1 MKDKLFFSPLVTL
14 VCVLTRLISSSA
26 AFVVPS
32 PLFLRSFHHRR
43 QPQASE
49 SSHPRPTSWLQ
60 PSIDTRC
67 NHKNHYCSNGRVVRL
82 GQTDSSSQ
90 QEEKSASAVVEHK
103 KLELLH
109 KIAELKQLQQQDGDI
124 AIDFGVKGGELN
136 QTTRAPSTLDYYSI
150 SNDVGTKAD
159 EILTVC
165 DTLSTMSPT
174 THPTQYLGDKTN
186 GQLAPLNGAWKLLFT
201 NAADASFSK
210 NSTRGDAKASN
221 IVDAAKGTITNVIDF
236 LPKLLDKDNN
246 NTSTTKEEEEPVL
259 KQLNVVIQAIPVS
272 PQRVEL
278 QFKYVRAVLTKFLWF
293 KLRWSLYIPVP
304 GPFVTRL
311 IVTLSRV
318 TSFFRRSQSP
328 TKSIPKA
335 YFDILYLDKTLRIH
349 KTGQGNLFVQAR
361 GDWEAAQSL
370 LL

>member
-1 MKDKLFFSPLVTL
+1 L
-14 VCVLTRLISSSA
+14 
-26 AFVVPS
+26 
-32 PLFLRSFHHRR
+32 
-43 QPQASE
+43 E
-49 SSHPRPTSWLQ
+49 PT
-60 PSIDTRC
+60 IDTQY
-67 NHKNHYCSNGRVVRL
+67 NHNHFCKSDRVRL
-82 GQTDSSSQ
+82 GQTDSSSK
-90 QEEKSASAVVEHK
+90 QEEKGVSTVAEHK
-103 KLELLH
+103 KLELLN
-109 KIAELKQLQQQDGDI
+109 KIAELKQLQQRDGDI

-136 QTTRAPSTLDYYSI
+136 QTTRAPSTIDYYSI
-150 SNDVGTKAD
+150 SHEVGTKAD
-159 EILTVC
+159 EIFTLC

-174 THPTQYLGDKTN
+174 THPTQYLGDKKN
-186 GQLAPLNGAWKLLFT
+186 GLLSPLNGAWKLLFT

-221 IVDAAKGTITNVIDF
+221 IVNAAKGTITNVIDF
-236 LPKLLDKDNN
+236 LPKVVLDNDD
-246 NTSTTKEEEEPVL
+246 NTSTNEEPVL

-272 PQRVEL
+272 QQRVEL

-304 GPFVTRL
+304 GPFLTRL
-311 IVTLSRV
+311 IVTVSRV

-335 YFDILYLDKTLRIH
+335 YFDILYLDATLRIH